1 MTAATAYRWVSRWGE
16 QLLPVAALFGVVRCS
31 GVVGVD
37 EKFVLVPKNDKPDSK
52 LRRWMYVY
60 FAVDMYTYDL
70 LHIAIFPHNDLQSAQ
85 AFLLALRAKG
95 YHPSVLVTD
104 LRRDYGAAIGPVF
117 PQARHHECLFH
128 ALQHLSKMFEDIY
141 GKQPEKVVCSGPSTA
156 PERLKKAMVHIFAA
170 KTKRTATKR
179 FKRVMK
185 LRAVCVNANPGADA
199 IFQFLSTHWPK
210 LSNAIES
217 RVIPKTNNAVELVI
231 RRFDQH
237 YQNFCGFEAISTAQT
252 FLGVFEKIYRTT
264 PFSSDA
270 QPRIRGKSPLELAG
284 YDLSKI
290 PRGQPLIGQTP
301 DTTPIMRPEEERY
314 VPNS

>member
-1 MTAATAYRWVSRWGE
+1 MGGLNFREY
-16 QLLPVAALFGVVRCS
+16 
-31 GVVGVD
+31 
-37 EKFVLVPKNDKPDSK
+37 
-52 LRRWMYVY
+52 Y
-60 FAVDMYTYDL
+60 
-70 LHIAIFPHNDLQSAQ
+70 
-85 AFLLALRAKG
+85 
-95 YHPSVLVTD
+95 
-104 LRRDYGAAIGPVF
+104 
-117 PQARHHECLFH
+117 
-128 ALQHLSKMFEDIY
+128 
-141 GKQPEKVVCSGPSTA
+141 KQPEKVVRSGPSTA
-156 PERLKKAMVHIFAA
+156 PEHLKKAIVHIFAA

-179 FKRVMK
+179 LKRVMK
-185 LRAVCVNANPGADA
+185 LRAVCVGANPGADA